1 MVGRR
6 LHDWQALK
14 QRQAKASPG
23 RRRRV
28 HVGCLC
34 DDRRVI
40 AAWQSFTRR
49 FPLQPTHTRLIHDAC
64 DAHTTPCD

>member
-6 LHDWQALK
+6 LHDWQAMLK

-28 HVGCLC
+28 HISCLC
-34 DDRRVI
+34 DDRRLAVVYP
-40 AAWQSFTRR
+40 SVSPST
-49 FPLQPTHTRLIHDAC
+49 
-64 DAHTTPCD
+64 DAHTTHARRM